1 MGISGLLPLLKS
13 IHKPCHLRDFSG
25 KTIGVDAYG
34 WLHRG
39 IVACAIDLALDK
51 PTRKHIDFC
60 LHRVRML
67 IHFGVT
73 PYIVFD
79 GDHLPGKDATNE
91 ERAAKRRD
99 SKRQGMDLLKLGKT
113 SQAHSELQKAVDVTP
128 EMAKALIEELKQMN
142 IDYVV
147 APYEAD
153 SQLVYLERKG
163 LIQGIVSEDSDLLV
177 FGAKCLITKLDPY
190 GESIV
195 INRND
200 FTACKDVS
208 FAGWTDAEFRKMAI
222 LSGCD
227 YLPNISKMGLMT
239 AYRLLRK
246 HKTVDRLLRQLQFD
260 GKFKVPEGYAKDF
273 VQAEMTFLYQWV
285 YCPEAK
291 RLVNFTEPDS
301 SIRLAEALYI
311 GRHYDPEVA
320 VGVATGDLHPNTKER
335 LAVPGTMCPPS
346 RPIMPRTRQT
356 LVQTPDL
363 KKSKSID
370 SFFKPRRIPLAELDI
385 NLFTPSPSQQQLL
398 QQNHERNRGSW
409 SASPAPSRPTL
420 PQSRTVPASAPR
432 QTSQRVVSTPIL
444 GRSISRPAKRQRLC
458 SDSLAI
464 LGGEDGYRVEEG
476 SSRFFDDAVPDSSP
490 SANRTG
496 SKRRASHDFGIF
508 SDDSIEEAMAQIP
521 DPSQTPSASSE
532 KCPENGPHAAEDTG
546 PKPSLSSSRSKPS
559 EREATNTPDTCYNSQ
574 TEVEDSQRSSSIDDA
589 LPGKFRQL
597 EEMFAY
603 TTTPPKPTSPPHR
616 IEKKKSKAAR
626 KPLESFVN
634 SKPTSS
640 LGRIAK
646 QAFSKAN
653 VAEFSWSKNKHASSK
668 PLSGA
673 KVSVPKPPSPGSPE
687 SFSGI
692 TPDGAAAVSGSANSD
707 DDELPSAVGSSKKDK
722 TAIADTVNQLDAI
735 VAKLSPK
742 KRERKSVFSSSPP
755 PYSPP
760 PPPRHRQQA
769 ASSSAKG
776 KGSEDLLVVPDS
788 ESEGDGAL
796 SENDDNNDDDDNNDR
811 PHDSKSTPQMNLAR
825 FRFDTAR
832 ADV

>member
-39 IVACAIDLALDK
+39 IVACAIDLALDR

-67 IHFGVT
+67 LHFGVK

-79 GDHLPGKDATNE
+79 GDHLPGKDVTNK

-99 SKRQGMDLLKLGKT
+99 SKRQGMELLKLGKT
-113 SQAHSELQKAVDVTP
+113 SLAHSELQKAVDVIP
-128 EMAKALIEELKQMN
+128 EMAKALIEELKQIN
-142 IDYVV
+142 VDYVV

-163 LIQGIVSEDSDLLV
+163 IIQGIVSEDSDLLV
-177 FGAKCLITKLDPY
+177 FGAKCLMTKLDPY
-190 GESIV
+190 GECIV

-208 FAGWTDAEFRKMAI
+208 FVGWTDAEFRRMAI

-239 AYRLLRK
+239 SYRLLRK
-246 HKTVDRLLRQLQFD
+246 HKTVEKILRQIQFD
-260 GKFKVPEGYAKDF
+260 GKFKVPDGYAKDF

-291 RLVNFTEPDS
+291 RLVNFTEPDAT
-301 SIRLAEALYI
+301 IRLEELLYI
-311 GRHYDPEVA
+311 GRYYEPKVA
-320 VGVATGDLHPNTKER
+320 VGVATGALHPNTKER
-335 LAVPGTMCPPS
+335 LSVPSTMVPPS

-356 LVQTPDL
+356 LVQTPEL

-385 NLFTPSPSQQQLL
+385 NLFTPSPTQQQIL
-398 QQNHERNRGSW
+398 QQQSRGSW
-409 SASPAPSRPTL
+409 SASPAPSRPPL
-420 PQSRTVPASAPR
+420 PQSRTLPATAPR

-444 GRSISRPAKRQRLC
+444 GRSVTRPAKRQRLC

-464 LGGEDGYRVEEG
+464 HDAEGDIHVEE
-476 SSRFFDDAVPDSSP
+476 SSRFFVNSACDSSP
-490 SANRTG
+490 SANRAG
-496 SKRRASHDFGIF
+496 SKRRASQNFGIF

-521 DPSQTPSASSE
+521 DPSQPTVSQESASASSE
-532 KCPENGPHAAEDTG
+532 M
-546 PKPSLSSSRSKPS
+546 RSVKHQEGREKDS
-559 EREATNTPDTCYNSQ
+559 QTSKLDDREATNTPDTSYNSPA
-574 TEVEDSQRSSSIDDA
+574 EFEDSQTSSNEEV

-603 TTTPPKPTSPPHR
+603 TTTPPKASPTVTSPAHR
-616 IEKKKSKAAR
+616 IEKKTRTTR

-634 SKPTSS
+634 TKPTSS

-653 VAEFSWSKNKHASSK
+653 IAEFSWSKTKSSSK
-668 PLSGA
+668 PRKDSAPGRSSPSLPTSPKRFFVDTGDVATIVPDSCGA
-673 KVSVPKPPSPGSPE
+673 E
-687 SFSGI
+687 
-692 TPDGAAAVSGSANSD
+692 D
-707 DDELPSAVGSSKKDK
+707 DDLPTVPEEKIKGNKS
-722 TAIADTVNQLDAI
+722 TIAETVNELDAI
-735 VAKLSPK
+735 VAKLSPR
-742 KRERKSVFSSSPP
+742 KRERRSVLSSSPP
-755 PYSPP
+755 PIASPP
-760 PPPRHRQQA
+760 QRHQQQQA
-769 ASSSAKG
+769 AARS
-776 KGSEDLLVVPDS
+776 KGSEDLLVIPDS
-788 ESEGDGAL
+788 QSEGEGESGDELPTAPKL
-796 SENDDNNDDDDNNDR
+796 
-811 PHDSKSTPQMNLAR
+811 NLGR
-825 FRFDTAR
+825 FRFGAGGDR
-832 ADV
+832 